1 MKSSFIIV
9 RLKNRKGYSI
19 SSEQAKLII
28 LNKDQID
35 GSTTA
40 QPVVDPALLPSR
52 PKIEQVAYAFKS
64 LFIKWTLE
72 SNGGSD
78 INQITVSILK
88 YGLNGP
94 TNAYKQSNFQN
105 IFIISLVY

>member
-9 RLKNRKGYSI
+9 RLKNRNGYSV
-19 SSEQAKLII
+19 SSEPVELII

-35 GSTTA
+35 GSTTV
-40 QPVVDPALLPSR
+40 PPFVDPALLPSR
-52 PKIEQVAYAFKS
+52 PKIEQAAYAFKT

-78 INQITVSILK
+78 INQITVSVLK
-88 YGLNGP
+88 YGSNGVIS
-94 TNAYKQSNFQN
+94 AYNQSNFSN
-105 IFIISLVY
+105 HIYN